1 MLNRKGD
8 GPQLAARVVEPKSG
22 RTLEVLTTEPGVQ
35 FYTGNFLDGTVKG
48 KGGAVYNR
56 RDGLCLETQHF
67 PDSPNQPSFP
77 STILKPGQTYQSKTV
92 WKFGI
97 R

>member
-1 MLNRKGD
+1 M
-8 GPQLAARVVEPKSG
+8 
-22 RTLEVLTTEPGVQ
+22 LTTEPGVQ

-48 KGGAVYNR
+48 KGGTVYNR
-56 RDGLCLETQHF
+56 RNGLCLETQHY

-77 STILKPGQTYQSKTV
+77 TTILKPGQTYQSKTV
-92 WKFGI
+92 WKFGS